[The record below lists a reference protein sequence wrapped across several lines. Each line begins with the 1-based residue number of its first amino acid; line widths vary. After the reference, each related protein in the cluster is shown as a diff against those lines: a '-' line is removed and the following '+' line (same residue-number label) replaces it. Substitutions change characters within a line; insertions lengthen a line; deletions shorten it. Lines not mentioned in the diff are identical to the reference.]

1 MILVSLA
8 ERRTEIVTGGGL
20 SLSGLDAVSA
30 AGNSFFGAEDFDSGI
45 IAIIGS
51 LDQVLTDPAPPTPP
65 ATTSRP
71 SSDDGSQFGRAIF
84 VAILIGG
91 GTMMIRD
98 RVSKGRN
105 RTRRKRREQID
116 EALAR
121 LEPAGQDLIPF
132 GDYRAAAPQ
141 AGLDGITT
149 TDGMEVLRRVGEDE
163 SGADPQLL
171 EALWSARAI
180 EVIDREKLLGAN
192 QEPLELR
199 ASGERRMLEDAVQ
212 VAARAAEGVPLK
224 DGATFG
230 VSLAELRRLVTALTP
245 HRIAAARRRMAEA
258 MADSLS
264 TTAVGAARLTDLGE
278 RLLRAAAAFD
288 GAAPLASSIA
298 EMDAAYAIASDKT
311 ERLERLYARLPAGTA
326 RPAVAAALADIDNDV
341 DSAVA
346 QYEKLRLYLDDHGD
360 ALEGDGLEIPAI
372 AALLLMNSDEDNA
385 DRFLSTYQRLR
396 RTGSEPAEAV
406 EYALAGL
413 RDPDEITRV
422 RTEARRLTLPISIT
436 TALLRRRDDGIAVYE
451 QLLAELAGRG
461 VKSQT
466 RRTIAGIL
474 AVSLEPALAVG
485 RWAEAREAL
494 ADLGL
499 DGAYADIAAAFGA
512 SDRRGPRQ
520 FALAY
525 AAQCQ
530 ALARSAIDDADLFAP
545 ELAHEG
551 TSGRTD
557 SWSGRPIPRGYGS
570 FDPFTFFYYHWVITR
585 GSSGSYG
592 WEPVHRDPSWGGDRG
607 SWWGGGGGFGGSG
620 SSWGGSS
627 WGSSGGGGGFGG
639 GSSGGSGW

>member
-1 MILVSLA
+1 
-8 ERRTEIVTGGGL
+8 
-20 SLSGLDAVSA
+20 
-30 AGNSFFGAEDFDSGI
+30 
-45 IAIIGS
+45 
-51 LDQVLTDPAPPTPP
+51 
-65 ATTSRP
+65 
-71 SSDDGSQFGRAIF
+71 
-84 VAILIGG
+84 
-91 GTMMIRD
+91 MIRD

-264 TTAVGAARLTDLGE
+264 TSAVGAARLTDLGE
-278 RLLRAAAAFD
+278 RLLRAAAALD

-326 RPAVAAALADIDNDV
+326 RPAVAAALADIDN
-341 DSAVA
+341 SSPNW
-346 QYEKLRLYLDDHGD
+346 Q
-360 ALEGDGLEIPAI
+360 
-372 AALLLMNSDEDNA
+372 
-385 DRFLSTYQRLR
+385 
-396 RTGSEPAEAV
+396 AEV
-406 EYALAGL
+406 
-413 RDPDEITRV
+413 
-422 RTEARRLTLPISIT
+422 SS
-436 TALLRRRDDGIAVYE
+436 RRRA
-451 QLLAELAGRG
+451 
-461 VKSQT
+461 
-466 RRTIAGIL
+466 
-474 AVSLEPALAVG
+474 
-485 RWAEAREAL
+485 
-494 ADLGL
+494 
-499 DGAYADIAAAFGA
+499 
-512 SDRRGPRQ
+512 
-520 FALAY
+520 
-525 AAQCQ
+525 
-530 ALARSAIDDADLFAP
+530 ARSPA
-545 ELAHEG
+545 
-551 TSGRTD
+551 
-557 SWSGRPIPRGYGS
+557 
-570 FDPFTFFYYHWVITR
+570 
-585 GSSGSYG
+585 SS
-592 WEPVHRDPSWGGDRG
+592 P
-607 SWWGGGGGFGGSG
+607 
-620 SSWGGSS
+620 
-627 WGSSGGGGGFGG
+627 
-639 GSSGGSGW
+639 